1 MDFSIILLHPNSEDI
16 ASKLITGMSP
26 KDISQWLRLKY
37 PDKEQK
43 HLHIS
48 AKLLEEYANAHIGN
62 LLEVIQK
69 DVATLKSEPS
79 PQMDKAISASLLSNK
94 TYRERL
100 MQLADQEVDIKH
112 MIKDLVLMIRDRIE
126 QVFDK
131 IQENPSNVGKNDYV
145 LVKYFETLS
154 NAIEK
159 FDKIHNNAPD
169 QIIQHNV
176 TIQTADKYRV
186 VFQEA
191 IRKTLAYMDSEASI
205 FFIETLSKE
214 MQKLEMPID
223 LQPTP
228 ESRMAEA
235 RMLSEMTIPLSK

>member
-16 ASKLITGMSP
+16 ASKLITGTSP